1 MGSLSETLF
10 IKTVRGGLMNIESL
24 TQSDGSPQDDNTR
37 KIISNTK
44 SRQFMS
50 KWGSCFYIKILF

>member
-1 MGSLSETLF
+1 
-10 IKTVRGGLMNIESL
+10 MNIESL